1 MIKRHRAALHLC
13 SAAWLFMTAA
23 AATAAEAVSDR
34 PGTPMAAK
42 EQMLD
47 LAASST
53 RRLRI
58 STEPGSYVKGLVESA
73 VPVDLVL
80 LGPDGAPERAVLED
94 ATGHHN
100 FYFVAGSDTAELA
113 LSTKAQPDDVT
124 FAIVDNIP
132 PDKQLPHPPARVST
146 DPESPAL
153 KVLLKALAAGG
164 ATEAFWQERAR
175 EGTPLVEPAPS
186 GAEGTSLLT
195 FLWRGAEKNV
205 RLWGG
210 PSGDHAWLERLGD
223 SDVWFASFEV
233 PDATRL
239 SYRFAPDIPLVPG
252 TRRERR
258 FAMLSVL
265 QADPLNKS
273 PQEPEGTDRFN
284 QLSYVEL
291 PDAPRQLGLT
301 GPVTHP
307 GTVTDFTYESER
319 LGNAR
324 TVSIYRPAGFDPENP
339 DNLLL
344 FVFDGKEYQTRVKLP
359 AMLDR
364 LIAAG
369 TLPPVVAV
377 FVDHIDQTTR
387 ARELPCNADF
397 ADAVALEL
405 LPEIARRTGIEAMPA
420 RTAVTGSSYGGL
432 ASACIAH
439 RHPERFGAFISL
451 SGSFWWAPKDYE
463 GKEAYVAS
471 LFREAPQRP
480 IRAFLSAGIFETS
493 RFPDELS
500 IIDSNRQVAETL
512 REKGYETVVHREYA
526 GGHDYAI
533 WRGALID
540 GLVAL
545 FAPEK

>member
-1 MIKRHRAALHLC
+1 
-13 SAAWLFMTAA
+13 MTAA
-23 AATAAEAVSDR
+23 AGAAAEAVSD
-34 PGTPMAAK
+34 PTGAPVTAK
-42 EQMLD
+42 EQVLD
-47 LAASST
+47 VAASST
-53 RRLRI
+53 RHLRV
-58 STEPGSYVKGLVESA
+58 STTPGAYIKGLVESA

-80 LGPDGAPERAVLED
+80 LGPDGAPERVLLED

-100 FYFVAGSDTAELA
+100 FYFVAGSDVADLA
-113 LSTKAQPDDVT
+113 LSTEAQADGVA
-124 FAIVDNIP
+124 FAIVNNIA
-132 PDKQLPHPPARVST
+132 PDEQRPHPPVRTST

-153 KVLLKALAAGG
+153 KALLAKLEAGG
-164 ATEAFWQERAR
+164 DTDAFWAEFARA
-175 EGTPLVEPAPS
+175 GTPLIEPAPS
-186 GAEGTSLLT
+186 GADGKSHLT

-210 PSGDHAWLERLGD
+210 PTGDHVWLERLGD

-233 PDATRL
+233 PDETRL

-252 TRRERR
+252 TRRDRR

-265 QADPLNKS
+265 QADPLNRF
-273 PQEPEGTDRFN
+273 PQKPEGTDRFN

-301 GPVTHP
+301 GPVTQP
-307 GTVTDFTYESER
+307 GTITNVTYESER
-319 LGNAR
+319 LGNTR
-324 TVSIYRPAGFDPENP
+324 TVSIYRPTGFDPADPENI
-339 DNLLL
+339 LL
-344 FVFDGKEYQTRVKLP
+344 FVFDGKQYQTRVKLP

-377 FVDHIDQTTR
+377 FVDHIDQRTR

-397 ADAVALEL
+397 ADAMALDL
-405 LPEIARRTGIEAMPA
+405 LPEIARRTGLTPSAA

-432 ASACIAH
+432 ASACLAH
-439 RHPERFGAFISL
+439 RHPDRFGAFLSL
-451 SGSFWWAPKDYE
+451 SGSFWWAPKTYE

-471 LFREAPQRP
+471 RFREAPRRP

-493 RFPDELS
+493 RFPDEIS
-500 IIDSNRQVAETL
+500 IVESNRQVAATL
-512 REKGYETVVHREYA
+512 SDKGYETVVHREYA

-540 GLVAL
+540 GLIAL